1 MYEALQPPGGDIVG
15 HGEGERG
22 RAVAAGC
29 RRRRPEGKGA
39 EVAPD
44 ARTALYVFR
53 GHPAV
58 AVTVGR
64 EVLRR
69 GCGIVSVFRLQLGV
83 SLDDGS
89 RELIRLG
96 KSIQRDNLLQL
107 VAVVAQA
114 DDDRLATGNGHCCRL
129 IADVGGG
136 DLRRTLDGYG
146 ECPVDIRHAF
156 RPLAGLQCGS
166 HQHVAR
172 RVIND
177 AVTIAGLAL
186 ALSFQRPAAH
196 PIGHRPRIGLQEDET
211 VGKDCRT
218 DVGHCQQSWL
228 PVLSVYDFVVVD
240 GLGVACRQVVVEFPF
255 AVPGVVGDEVE
266 RSVVECHHGL
276 RIGRQPC
283 GPGHA
288 QPPRLP
294 LPGLGHAVGQ
304 FPLCAERRCRLLVG
318 QLDVV
323 AVCLALAEGSHREG
337 DAATVQVSVI

>member
-1 MYEALQPPGGDIVG
+1 M
-15 HGEGERG
+15 
-22 RAVAAGC
+22 
-29 RRRRPEGKGA
+29 
-39 EVAPD
+39 
-44 ARTALYVFR
+44 
-53 GHPAV
+53 
-58 AVTVGR
+58 
-64 EVLRR
+64 
-69 GCGIVSVFRLQLGV
+69 
-83 SLDDGS
+83 
-89 RELIRLG
+89 
-96 KSIQRDNLLQL
+96 
-107 VAVVAQA
+107 
-114 DDDRLATGNGHCCRL
+114 
-129 IADVGGG
+129 
-136 DLRRTLDGYG
+136 
-146 ECPVDIRHAF
+146 
-156 RPLAGLQCGS
+156 
-166 HQHVAR
+166 
-172 RVIND
+172 
-177 AVTIAGLAL
+177 TIAGLAL

-218 DVGHCQQSWL
+218 DVGHGKQFWPTFFAVCNL
-228 PVLSVYDFVVVD
+228 VVVK
-240 GLGVACRQVVVEFPF
+240 GLGVARWQVVAEIPV